1 MLKQTLFE
9 MLRMAGKTEN
19 YIGCTSEE
27 SCIESIIE
35 NLKNTLNTRQGSVQ
49 ISTNYGMPDLTNF
62 PNNNTR
68 ESIIQIEKLIKNTI
82 ENYEP
87 RIKNVKV
94 NYKIDPND
102 NTSLKFNL
110 SAETVEPTQDNKNS
124 VIFETIIVS
133 SGIIKF
139 DR

>member
-1 MLKQTLFE
+1 MLNQTLFE
-9 MLRMAGKTEN
+9 SLRTAEKTLDKKQDDAV
-19 YIGCTSEE
+19 Y
-27 SCIESIIE
+27 SILK
-35 NLKNTLNTRQGSVQ
+35 NLKNTLNTRRGSVQ
-49 ISTNYGMPDLTNF
+49 IADNYGMPDLTNL
-62 PNNNTR
+62 PHNNTR
-68 ESIIQIEKLIKNTI
+68 DSVTEIEKLIKNTI
-82 ENYEP
+82 ESYEP
-87 RIKNVKV
+87 RLKNVKV
-94 NYKIDPND
+94 NYKIDPDD